1 MLRYLV
7 APPWVDGPKTFS
19 PSSEVVVE
27 VGGRLF
33 RLFFS
38 GAECSGE
45 LYFEGV
51 VGGRCVFQAL
61 GPGAGGLA
69 DSVKSPASFLSGFEG
84 FYGGFAAGDGLWVF
98 RDHAGLVPV
107 FVCGDGLLVTNV
119 LAEAVAW
126 GSANPVEPGTLRDLI
141 TSTTYNLWRPA
152 DVKPSVQSLRHL
164 LVYGVGRFLPE
175 RPAVFFSGGLDSFIV
190 AWACIEAGL
199 KPLLLTL
206 GVEGGH
212 DLAASAKAAEALGI
226 DVHRVVID
234 VEDVREALISVEE
247 LLGRL
252 SVMDMSIASAMYL
265 LAREA
270 SGLGHRV
277 AVVGQGADELFAGYK
292 KYENL
297 YLQNDLNTLTK
308 TLQKDLETLK
318 LLGLARDFTAARAG
332 GVFLVPPFMFREV
345 MEQAL
350 STPLED
356 KIGVVDGR
364 VVRKMVLRDLVRE
377 AGFDVVAGVGKKAL
391 QYGSGVEKI
400 VRRLMR

>member
-7 APPWVDGPKTFS
+7 APAQVEGPKTFRHG
-19 PSSEVVVE
+19 SEIVVE
-27 VGGRLF
+27 VGGRF
-33 RLFFS
+33 FKLFFS
-38 GAECSGE
+38 GSGCCGE
-45 LYFEGV
+45 LYFEGF
-51 VGGRCVFQAL
+51 VGGMGVLQAY
-61 GPGAGGLA
+61 GPGAGGLV
-69 DSVKSPASFLSGFEG
+69 DGLKSISSFLGAFEG
-84 FYGGFAAGDGLWVF
+84 FFGGVASGGGLWVF

-119 LAEAVAW
+119 LAEAAAW
-126 GSANPVEPGTLRDLI
+126 GSEHPVEPGTLRNLV
-141 TSTTYNLWRPA
+141 TNTTHILWRPV
-152 DVKPSVQSLRHL
+152 DVEPSVHGLKLL
-164 LVYGVGRFLPE
+164 LVEGVGRFLPE
-175 RPAVFFSGGLDSFIV
+175 RPAVFFSGGVDSFIV
-190 AWACIEAGL
+190 AWACVEAGL

-212 DLAASAKAAEALGI
+212 DLAASAKAAEALGF

-234 VEDVREALISVEE
+234 VEDVREALITVQD

-270 SGLGHRV
+270 SRLGHRV
-277 AVVGQGADELFAGYK
+277 AVVGQGADELFAGYR

-297 YLQNDLNTLTK
+297 YLKNDLNTLTT
-308 TLQKDLETLK
+308 TLQNDLETLRR
-318 LLGLARDFTAARAG
+318 LGLSRDFTAARAG

-345 MEQAL
+345 MKCAL

-364 VVRKMVLRDLVRE
+364 VVRKRILRELVKE
-377 AGFDVVAGVGKKAL
+377 AGFDFVAGVGKKAL

>member
-1 MLRYLV
+1 ML
-7 APPWVDGPKTFS
+7 
-19 PSSEVVVE
+19 
-27 VGGRLF
+27 
-33 RLFFS
+33 
-38 GAECSGE
+38 
-45 LYFEGV
+45 
-51 VGGRCVFQAL
+51 
-61 GPGAGGLA
+61 
-69 DSVKSPASFLSGFEG
+69 
-84 FYGGFAAGDGLWVF
+84 
-98 RDHAGLVPV
+98 
-107 FVCGDGLLVTNV
+107 
-119 LAEAVAW
+119 
-126 GSANPVEPGTLRDLI
+126 
-141 TSTTYNLWRPA
+141 
-152 DVKPSVQSLRHL
+152 SLRHL
-164 LVYGVGRFLPE
+164 LVHGVGRFLPE

-345 MEQAL
+345 MEHAL

-377 AGFDVVAGVGKKAL
+377 AGFEVVAGVGKKAL